1 MLGLISGAF
10 GYYGVSV
17 GEKAIQ
23 EIGAVRLP
31 GVENLLIIA
40 REAENIRGNLLTLS
54 IAGLDNDTRTRQYAK
69 IEESRARYQ
78 AAWDKYE
85 ALPQTEEE
93 ARLWKEF
100 VPAWQA
106 WHQANDQYI
115 ELNHRIDSNGIVDPE
130 RLGRNLEQFSKDHY
144 VLTMRVLEILFLNA
158 PVFEGGGDAKL
169 CNAGKWMP
177 TFTTQNP
184 EMLTAL
190 DRIKA
195 HHFKFHEHVEAIK
208 HLVSEGRRDEALK
221 LYKEDMIPVM
231 GNVFVYFKT
240 MLITAND
247 SITLVNQ
254 GKELLL
260 GTARQQQETALA
272 LLERIVQINQDVAG
286 QVTRHAAEQ
295 ASFFRTLTL
304 VAVMAGLIL
313 SIVFGVLS
321 SRSIA
326 RPLGRV
332 SAHLQ
337 HMSQGDFSV
346 EVHEKDLLRRDEI
359 GVLSHA
365 AEVLTGSMC
374 TIIGN
379 IHNGI
384 ATLTS
389 SSTGLAAV
397 SEQMKSSVVDMSNR
411 TLSAAAA
418 AEESSVNSHS
428 VAAGMEQATRNLS
441 TVASAT
447 EQMSATISEI
457 AGNAEQV
464 RAISDEASRQADAVT
479 VMMKHLGT
487 AAQEIGKVT
496 ETITTISEQTNLLA
510 LNATIEAARA
520 GEAGRG
526 FAVVANEIKELA
538 RQTSG
543 ATKDIRGRIEAICSS
558 TVTAMGGIDR
568 IAGVI
573 KTVNE
578 IVPQMTVAI
587 EEQAVVTQDV
597 AKNIAQATTGV
608 ADSNEQVMQTA
619 LVSVDIAGDI
629 ATISASVTGV
639 RAESDQVELN
649 AAEMLTLAGQLKA
662 IVADFKMCKERSTK
676 REEAVHGSDSLVLQQ
691 VSVGMGGY
699 EAVEN
704 FA

>member
-1 MLGLISGAF
+1 
-10 GYYGVSV
+10 
-17 GEKAIQ
+17 
-23 EIGAVRLP
+23 
-31 GVENLLIIA
+31 
-40 REAENIRGNLLTLS
+40 
-54 IAGLDNDTRTRQYAK
+54 
-69 IEESRARYQ
+69 
-78 AAWDKYE
+78 
-85 ALPQTEEE
+85 LPQTDEE
-93 ARLWKEF
+93 ARLWREF

-106 WHQANDQYI
+106 WHQANTAYL
-115 ELNHRIDSNGIVDPE
+115 ELNRQIDINGITDPE
-130 RLGRNLEQFSKDHY
+130 HLGRQLEQFIKDHY
-144 VLTMRVLEILFLNA
+144 VLAMRVMEMLFVGG
-158 PVFEGGGDAKL
+158 PVFTGGEDAAG
-169 CNAGKWMP
+169 CDAGKWMA
-177 TFTTQNP
+177 TYQTTNDDLLVN
-184 EMLTAL
+184 MASI
-190 DRIKA
+190 RS
-195 HHFKFHEHVEAIK
+195 K
-208 HLVSEGRRDEALK
+208 HLQFHDYIHTLKQLVSAGKYEEARL
-221 LYKEDMIPVM
+221 LYKNDMEPLMQNTIA
-231 GNVFVYFKT
+231 YFKT

-260 GTARQQQETALA
+260 GTSRQQQDTALA

-321 SRSIA
+321 SRNIA

-411 TLSAAAA
+411 TMSAAAA

-479 VMMKHLGT
+479 AMMRHLGT

-510 LNATIEAARA
+510 LNATIEAAHA
-520 GEAGRG
+520 GDAGLG

-629 ATISASVTGV
+629 ATISASVAGV

-662 IVADFKMCKERSTK
+662 IVADFKMCKERSAK
-676 REEAVHGSDSLVLQQ
+676 REEAVHGSDSLVLQK

-699 EAVEN
+699 EAVET